1 MQLDQS
7 FDVARPL
14 DVVWRGFGDLAATA
28 SCIPGAELS
37 EVKDNSKVSGIF
49 KIQLGPIK
57 AAFAGEAEVSR
68 DDATHSGTITGAG
81 RDGKNATRVKSTV
94 KYQLEPLSDS
104 ATRVNLSVDYN
115 ISGPL
120 AQFSRAGIVKEIA
133 GSITKMFAGNL
144 EAMLAVSELPAP
156 SPTEPTSPTPEAE
169 SVPSAS
175 LAQTPIARTHTANE
189 ARSAASPQS
198 LNLASVVWA
207 VVWGKIKSIFS
218 SRES

>member
-7 FDVARPL
+7 FDVARPI

-37 EVKDNSKVSGIF
+37 EVKDNNKASGVF

-133 GSITKMFAGNL
+133 GSITKMFSSNL
-144 EAMLAVSELPAP
+144 EAMLAASEPSTLSSVESTSLAPAAEPVS
-156 SPTEPTSPTPEAE
+156 
-169 SVPSAS
+169 SAS
-175 LAQTPIARTHTANE
+175 LADTAAAAAHTTGAARP
-189 ARSAASPQS
+189 AASPQS
-198 LNLASVVWA
+198 LNLASVVLA
-207 VVWGKIKSIFS
+207 VVWEKIKSIFS
-218 SRES
+218 SQKS